1 MTTKSLS
8 KFDSIYRNILLGKF
22 FTKGWGNPQNMKR
35 YLLLLMICYL
45 RFWFVRIFQF
55 RKIISNRE
63 TCKALVQSN
72 YPVYID
78 SKIEQNSS
86 FSVYDGHLLSP
97 LVQFL
102 PDLVPKEAQIARFQL
117 ILPNQWANNSIKPMC
132 LHFAGTGDH
141 VNKTQYSNKLI
152 ANFVNF

>member
-1 MTTKSLS
+1 MGKSTKYE
-8 KFDSIYRNILLGKF
+8 KVFIVIVDHLLFTFRF
-22 FTKGWGNPQNMKR
+22 F
-35 YLLLLMICYL
+35 
-45 RFWFVRIFQF
+45 RIFQF

-97 LVQFL
+97 IVQFL

-117 ILPNQWANNSIKPMC
+117 VLPNQWTNNSIKPMC

-141 VNKTQYSNKLI
+141 VNKTEYSN
-152 ANFVNF
+152 